1 MSAGPT
7 ADVATTGPLTI
18 PIMKRM
24 GIPAARAGAIEA
36 TASCGGAML
45 PPVMGA
51 VAFIMSDLTNIP
63 YASIAWASVLPAL
76 LYYLS
81 IYLLVHNEAVR
92 NNEAPLP
99 EDQIVPL
106 STALAH
112 GWRHLLPIGALIFL
126 LVAGFTPGYVAA
138 RAPAA
143 GIVLSWFPPPTAIG

>member
-1 MSAGPT
+1 MRSCSSSSAASTRSRT

-36 TASCGGAML
+36 TASSGGAML

-63 YASIAWASVLPAL
+63 YKSIAWASLLPAM
-76 LYYLS
+76 LYYYS

-92 NNEAPLP
+92 NNEARLP
-99 EDQIVPL
+99 EDQIVPVWR
-106 STALAH
+106 ALKN
-112 GWRHLLPIGALIFL
+112 GW
-126 LVAGFTPGYVAA
+126 
-138 RAPAA
+138 
-143 GIVLSWFPPPTAIG
+143 